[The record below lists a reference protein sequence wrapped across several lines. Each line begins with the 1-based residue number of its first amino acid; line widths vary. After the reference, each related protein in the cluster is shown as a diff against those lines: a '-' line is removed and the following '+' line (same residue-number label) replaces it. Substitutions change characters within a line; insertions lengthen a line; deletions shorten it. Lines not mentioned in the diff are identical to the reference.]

1 MKRVTCFLLA
11 ILMLLGSTA
20 LADAPTVTHYLEK
33 PQEVYLNKPVKIFSI
48 KYNGTNYD
56 WRIDRI
62 EDGKTEPARVTKS
75 NRTPVGATNVSTD
88 TDVNW
93 DYLYYGDYTRHDGG
107 VQHQLVIGV
116 DGNETPVADF
126 YANWFVNYSYDYV
139 SLNNWF
145 EAEDG
150 TLTEIP
156 SQEPTQEQPA
166 TEEPAEEKP
175 AEEINPVEEDEIE
188 YEYIV
193 VTPAPKKETY
203 MHNNIRSFGPQV
215 KEINAELTEKWFRIT
230 PVDLSEDGLQVF
242 DMISGEY
249 FVIGYVTVLVDG
261 DTVTVERV
269 YTQKDCWDWKENNYY
284 TFFADLDSVYSVEPN
299 EIKDEDRMEYK
310 REYSIEKDLN
320 GDTDVLLYMC
330 NKATHT
336 DDGKKLTPFRP
347 KDPQNAEIIQAMA
360 DHILGLDIK

>member
-20 LADAPTVTHYLEK
+20 LAELEISNGKLLFPEYTWSSKTEHSEAKPLYEFSLSENAAIQSSIYEKSGNLYVGVMDGYQNAGKVTLNWNGVNYEGWHPDRYNSVDLVLQIKAQNNGGSVAKSVPFKFVSGHNMSEHQEIYIPEINYDPIENPQKTAPTTPE
-33 PQEVYLNKPVKIFSI
+33 QEV
-48 KYNGTNYD
+48 
-56 WRIDRI
+56 
-62 EDGKTEPARVTKS
+62 
-75 NRTPVGATNVSTD
+75 
-88 TDVNW
+88 
-93 DYLYYGDYTRHDGG
+93 
-107 VQHQLVIGV
+107 
-116 DGNETPVADF
+116 
-126 YANWFVNYSYDYV
+126 
-139 SLNNWF
+139 
-145 EAEDG
+145 
-150 TLTEIP
+150 
-156 SQEPTQEQPA
+156 
-166 TEEPAEEKP
+166 P

-215 KEINAELTEKWFRIT
+215 KELNAELTEKWFRIT

>member
-20 LADAPTVTHYLEK
+20 LADAPQISNVKYIHTAWGPDFNHNKWQTTLTFALNTDAQVTAY
-33 PQEVYLNKPVKIFSI
+33 VYDADSNTKF
-48 KYNGTNYD
+48 TNM
-56 WRIDRI
+56 
-62 EDGKTEPARVTKS
+62 KVA
-75 NRTPVGATNVSTD
+75 ST
-88 TDVNW
+88 
-93 DYLYYGDYTRHDGG
+93 GDYAVDASVDAGTVGLQWQAVNPQGWHPAQGVTSNFDIRITAQNDDGSDSAS
-107 VQHQLVIGV
+107 QNFPYTWSHTIHTTDFIPDDEAPVI
-116 DGNETPVADF
+116 DD
-126 YANWFVNYSYDYV
+126 
-139 SLNNWF
+139 
-145 EAEDG
+145 AEPEV
-150 TLTEIP
+150 TVPELTD
-156 SQEPTQEQPA
+156 
-166 TEEPAEEKP
+166 EEL
-175 AEEINPVEEDEIE
+175 EEILAAMA
-188 YEYIV
+188 
-193 VTPAPKKETY
+193 TPAPKKETY

-360 DHILGLDIK
+360 DHILGRDIK